1 MIKLQRPAKSGV
13 YSVTCPHCGVKK
25 NLKIKGLDAME
36 AAPEQEGAGQQQAEG
51 GSAAA
56 GNGSEKGAEKGA
68 DSGVPDNS
76 AKAPVSLGEDF
87 LTDTEYTVACPHCQM
102 KIALGASDKEG
113 TKNFRCPRCKGPLT
127 MFVRKP
133 TVVLD
138 KTGVLTRGKLV
149 LLRRG
154 WLNKDY
160 PLSPGSCVIG
170 RYDEDEV
177 SDIAIKND
185 STVSRRSVKIE
196 VNYTSS
202 GNTFKLTVLKSTNPV
217 LLNGNALAKGEAVSL
232 NFGDIITMGKTRFR
246 FDRDE

>member
-1 MIKLQRPAKSGV
+1 
-13 YSVTCPHCGVKK
+13 
-25 NLKIKGLDAME
+25 
-36 AAPEQEGAGQQQAEG
+36 
-51 GSAAA
+51 
-56 GNGSEKGAEKGA
+56 
-68 DSGVPDNS
+68 
-76 AKAPVSLGEDF
+76 
-87 LTDTEYTVACPHCQM
+87 
-102 KIALGASDKEG
+102 
-113 TKNFRCPRCKGPLT
+113 